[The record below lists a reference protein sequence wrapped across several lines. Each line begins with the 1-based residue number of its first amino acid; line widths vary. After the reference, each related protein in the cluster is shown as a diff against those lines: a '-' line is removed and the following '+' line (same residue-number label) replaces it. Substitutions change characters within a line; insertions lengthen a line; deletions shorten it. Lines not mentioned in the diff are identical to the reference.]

1 MKIGGDLIS
10 SALWTLESGC
20 QNSSMEASN
29 PIWRNRL
36 AEINLGT
43 IQLSNLRKKSL
54 CTFFLCCPKC
64 HLRHCCPLANVIH
77 VRCCPLPVMFQ
88 WLPSPAREA
97 GAEGNCC
104 KWLFELYLL
113 TCHWPKQMWTTGQVR
128 VEDVK
133 SVFQGLWLQGGG
145 KYESARVT
153 CHEFCSHEEKFIP
166 TQYPLPWN
174 SRICSQLLPEL
185 CFSLQH
191 SDWLTP
197 ISSQGEMESAYQ
209 DRVIQ
214 QHKSKSKQS
223 QTHSCFITRVK
234 QMPGLC
240 ENAKENSRTST
251 SHSSAFRLNGNS
263 LSSSPLTG

>member
-1 MKIGGDLIS
+1 
-10 SALWTLESGC
+10 
-20 QNSSMEASN
+20 
-29 PIWRNRL
+29 
-36 AEINLGT
+36 
-43 IQLSNLRKKSL
+43 
-54 CTFFLCCPKC
+54 
-64 HLRHCCPLANVIH
+64 
-77 VRCCPLPVMFQ
+77 
-88 WLPSPAREA
+88 
-97 GAEGNCC
+97 
-104 KWLFELYLL
+104 
-113 TCHWPKQMWTTGQVR
+113 MWTIRQVR
-128 VEDVK
+128 VEEVK
-133 SVFQGLWLQGGG
+133 SIFQGLWLQGGG
-145 KYESARVT
+145 KYVSAYVT

-197 ISSQGEMESAYQ
+197 TSSQGVMESAYQ

-214 QHKSKSKQS
+214 QHKSKNKQS

-251 SHSSAFRLNGNS
+251 YHSSAFHLNGNS
-263 LSSSPLTG
+263 LSSSPFAG